1 MTARARPDR
10 GLDALNLLVA
20 AMGAAYGA
28 FIPVYLTAQAWTQT
42 SIGFALTIATVVST
56 LCQIP
61 AGMWVDAAG
70 PNRRRLVWGAVLVIG
85 LVPVVLALMPKTLP
99 VIVALAMQAAAGTLL
114 SPAITSISLS
124 VAGRAGFGERL
135 GRNSRYGSIGAG
147 IGAAVMGVSSTWISP
162 IAVFLIAASLLPV
175 ALYAIRHIG
184 ADTEAPEVPEQNAQ
198 PGWVAPFA
206 LLRDRRIVIFALA
219 LLLFQFASIAVLQ
232 LAAVDVTARA
242 GARGGLFI
250 AAYVIIP
257 QVIVAL
263 VSPAIGA
270 WAESHGRRPVLLASF
285 AATPLRALAF
295 AAIHNPYALI
305 AVQTLEGSS
314 GAAFGVMMPL
324 VAADLTRGTRHYTL
338 CLALLGLGSTLG
350 AALSTVVAGFVAD
363 RFGRPAAFATLAA
376 AGLAGTLLILFAFKE
391 TREKPD
397 P

>member
-1 MTARARPDR
+1 MTQRRPDR

-20 AMGAAYGA
+20 AMGTAYGA

-42 SIGFALTIATVVST
+42 SIGFALTLATITST

-70 PNRRRLVWGAVLVIG
+70 ARRRHMARGAVLAIG
-85 LVPVVLALMPKTLP
+85 IVPLILALAPKTTP
-99 VIVALAMQAAAGTLL
+99 VFFALALQAAAGTLL
-114 SPAITSISLS
+114 SPVITSISLT
-124 VAGRAGFGERL
+124 VAGREGFGEQL
-135 GRNSRYGSIGAG
+135 GRNARYGSIGAG
-147 IGAAVMGVSSTWISP
+147 IGAAVMGVSSAWISP
-162 IAVFLIAASLLPV
+162 IAVFLIATALLPL
-175 ALYAIRHIG
+175 ALLAVRRIG
-184 ADTEAPEVPEQNAQ
+184 ADTEVPEATSDPDQ
-198 PGWVAPFA
+198 PGWVAPFT

-219 LLLFQFASIAVLQ
+219 LLLFQFASIAVLN

-257 QVIVAL
+257 QAIVAL
-263 VSPAIGA
+263 LSPAIGA
-270 WAESHGRRPVLLASF
+270 WASTHGRRPVLLASF
-285 AATPLRALAF
+285 AATPIRALAF
-295 AAIHNPYALI
+295 AAIHNPYALM

-363 RFGRPAAFATLAA
+363 RFGRPAAFTALAA
-376 AGLAGTLLILFAFKE
+376 AGLAGTLLILFAFTE
-391 TREKPD
+391 TREKPVT
-397 P
+397 